1 MNKKK
6 DRTIGSL
13 WFERRLLTYTVWN
26 RHSNG
31 AWYFI
36 GMLDVNDRH
45 PHTETNNALVE
56 RAKALAARR
65 HMTLE
70 GI

>member
-1 MNKKK
+1 MKK
-6 DRTIGSL
+6 DRRIGSL
-13 WFERRLLTYTVWN
+13 LFERRLLTYTVWN

-36 GMLDVNDRH
+36 GMMDVDDRH
-45 PHTETNNALVE
+45 PHVETNNALVE

-65 HMTLE
+65 GMVLE

>member
-1 MNKKK
+1 MKK
-6 DRTIGSL
+6 DRRIGSL
-13 WFERRLLTYTVWN
+13 RFERRGLTYTVWN
-26 RHSNG
+26 QHANG
-31 AWYFI
+31 AWYFV

-45 PHTETNNALVE
+45 PYVEPDNALVE

-65 HMTLE
+65 HMALE